1 MAVDALV
8 CIKTLFR
15 PVYLSIYS
23 RDSRVENLTCRDKH
37 QQHATQHTH
46 DVVPHHR
53 YVALQDFP
61 FGASYTRVLPH
72 DIERALH
79 VRT

>member
-1 MAVDALV
+1 MAVDVLV
-8 CIKTLFR
+8 CIKALFR
-15 PVYLSIYS
+15 PVCFSIYS
-23 RDSRVENLTCRDKH
+23 GGSRVENLTCRSKH

-46 DVVPHHR
+46 DVIPHHR
-53 YVALQDFP
+53 YVALQDFA
-61 FGASYTRVLPH
+61 FGASYTRVLPC